1 MNINGIEIDDT
12 FAEAFSM
19 VATRLIITAASLKW
33 ARIAAE
39 GATGFATS
47 VIACGCEA
55 GIEREWS
62 AEETPDGRVGVSIL
76 LFTMKKDR
84 LATQIKKRVGQCI
97 LTCPTTACYAGL
109 YTDEMLPLGKTL
121 RYFGDGWQISKMIQ
135 ERRYWRIPVMEG
147 EFLCEETTGVQKAI
161 GGGNFLVLASTPEQA
176 LAATEC
182 AVNAIAPLPDVILPF
197 PAGIARSGSK
207 VGSKYK
213 ALLASTNEEFC
224 PTLKNQVNSC
234 LGKETGSVLEVIID
248 GMSRA
253 AVEKATRVGIEA
265 ICALGAESGVHRISA
280 GNYGG
285 RLGKHHFK
293 LHEIMV

>member
-1 MNINGIEIDDT
+1 MNKNGIEIDDT

-19 VATRLIITAASLKW
+19 VATRLIITAANIKW

-62 AEETPDGRVGVSIL
+62 AEETPDGREGVSIL

-109 YTDEMLPLGKTL
+109 YTDDMLPLGKTL

-135 ERRYWRIPVMEG
+135 KRRYWRIPVMEG
-147 EFLCEETTGVQKAI
+147 EFLCEETTGIQKAI
-161 GGGNFLVLASTPEQA
+161 GGGNFLVLAATPEQA
-176 LAATEC
+176 LAATER
-182 AVNAIAPLPDVILPF
+182 AVQAIAPLPDVILPF

-224 PTLKNQVNSC
+224 PTLKNQVSSR
-234 LGKETGSVLEVIID
+234 LDKKTGAVLEVIID

-253 AVEKATRVGIEA
+253 AVEKATRIGIEA
-265 ICALGAESGVHRISA
+265 ICELGAESGVHRISA

-293 LHEIMV
+293 LHEIMA